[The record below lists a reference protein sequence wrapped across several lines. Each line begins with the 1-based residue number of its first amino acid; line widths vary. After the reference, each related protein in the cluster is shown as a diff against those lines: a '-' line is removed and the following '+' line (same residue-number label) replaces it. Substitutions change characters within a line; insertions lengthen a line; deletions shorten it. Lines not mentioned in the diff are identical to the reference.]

1 MKTGNLTVKWYHNFE
16 EVDEQYQTVCE
27 ILNGESKY
35 YGTAL
40 CHKKDQF
47 CKAIGRKLSLA
58 RALRKA
64 GLSKEQRAKV
74 WEDYRNMTPKKRW

>member
-1 MKTGNLTVKWYHNFE
+1 MKTGNLVIKWYHDFM
-16 EVDEQYQTVCE
+16 DFGQHQTCCE
-27 ILNGESKY
+27 IVNGEFKY

-47 CKAIGRKLSLA
+47 CKATGRKLSLA
-58 RALRKA
+58 RALKVA
-64 GLSKEQRAKV
+64 GLSKNERAKV